1 MTGIH
6 PDLAERSAVEL
17 KDERGPWMKVQAGAL
32 RNASVGASSS
42 SIRAWWKVIAMRD
55 DR

>member
-6 PDLAERSAVEL
+6 PELAERSAVEL
-17 KDERGPWMKVQAGAL
+17 KEERGPWMKVQAGA
-32 RNASVGASSS
+32 RRDASVGASSS
-42 SIRAWWKVIAMRD
+42 SIRAWLKVLAMRD